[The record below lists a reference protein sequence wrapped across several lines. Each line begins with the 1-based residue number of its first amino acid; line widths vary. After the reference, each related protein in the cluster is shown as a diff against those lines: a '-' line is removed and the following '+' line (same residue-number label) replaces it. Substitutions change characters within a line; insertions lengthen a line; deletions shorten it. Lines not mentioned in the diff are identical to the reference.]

1 MRRCRSAI
9 RDHRH
14 QRQVNAAVPHC
25 PIRLLLEPLFALGLC
40 PRHLCGFADGLPIG
54 LQVVGPLYAGLA
66 VLQAC
71 QSYEE
76 PTGAAR
82 YDTKLTAATAAA
94 SGSGGGGLLACAAMP
109 RVARRAAIAR
119 AIGAAEM

>member
-9 RDHRH
+9 RDHRR

-54 LQVVGPLYAGLA
+54 LQVVGPLYADLA
-66 VLQAC
+66 VLRAC
-71 QSYEE
+71 WAYEE
-76 PTGAAR
+76 ATGAAWP
-82 YDTKLTAATAAA
+82 LP
-94 SGSGGGGLLACAAMP
+94 GLEAQL
-109 RVARRAAIAR
+109 AAITATPD
-119 AIGAAEM
+119 AAVEAKRWTLAS